1 MTPEI
6 PNIPDGMAPDTFIQY
21 LRNSKMYRSADEV
34 ERKYGKASLSEL
46 QELSAKIGGDPI
58 TTLGSSSTEDWL
70 EKFITINPEM
80 LRLKHQAR
88 KLVNISDPV
97 LIQGETG
104 TGKELIARALHG
116 SRPGK
121 FIAVNC
127 TSLPS
132 ELIES
137 ELFGHVRGAFTG
149 AFNDRRGKFR
159 EALDGTIFLDE
170 IGDMPYD
177 MQSKLL
183 RVLQERIVI
192 PIGCEKEIDVSSVR
206 VISATNILDL
216 NTKGFRSDLL
226 WRLKIFLLKTLPLVS
241 RLEDVRI
248 YLETKAPKFYEKLTP
263 GYFDREFEGNYR
275 ELNAHIRRWEILGE
289 IPE

>member
-1 MTPEI
+1 
-6 PNIPDGMAPDTFIQY
+6 
-21 LRNSKMYRSADEV
+21 MYRSADEV

-248 YLETKAPKFYEKLTP
+248 YLETKAPKMYEKLTP

-275 ELNAHIRRWEILGE
+275 ELNAHIRRWEVLGE